1 MAKHCIINRLLI
13 FTTFQSL
20 VITGVGQSMSTP
32 YSAYGIGDIDHRNY
46 NINAGIGYTGLAL
59 KTSVFTAGNNPASAA
74 GIEKSFII
82 INLNT
87 AGRIVGYHGD
97 AIDLTNS
104 RNRDFT
110 IKKLSFATKP
120 TSFWATGIGI
130 QQFSNVSYQFMTNKA
145 IEGSDQRFDITYTGD
160 GGLNEYYWN
169 NAFSVGKHLMLG
181 ITGSIIAGSNNQTEI
196 ISGEGSATIESK
208 RSDYYSGGKLQYGLI
223 YTTNLSKKWQAS
235 LGAKYSAKTKLGYER
250 TLSVIENASEIV
262 NDEFLEY
269 KKFSL
274 PQSIGGGI
282 AIANNRGITV
292 TADYT
297 YDDWAGVPVKGTN
310 WQLVS
315 SSRISGG
322 IEIASFKQS
331 PLRSLQRHSV
341 QFGGFLNN
349 SYLMVN
355 NQQIK
360 EWGATAGITR
370 SMRGG
375 LLIGASV
382 EGGVRGTTVAGLIK
396 ENYFQFTLSFSYR
409 DFINTKA
416 YKFK

>member
-1 MAKHCIINRLLI
+1 
-13 FTTFQSL
+13 
-20 VITGVGQSMSTP
+20 
-32 YSAYGIGDIDHRNY
+32 
-46 NINAGIGYTGLAL
+46 
-59 KTSVFTAGNNPASAA
+59 
-74 GIEKSFII
+74 
-82 INLNT
+82 
-87 AGRIVGYHGD
+87 
-97 AIDLTNS
+97 
-104 RNRDFT
+104 
-110 IKKLSFATKP
+110 
-120 TSFWATGIGI
+120 
-130 QQFSNVSYQFMTNKA
+130 
-145 IEGSDQRFDITYTGD
+145 
-160 GGLNEYYWN
+160 
-169 NAFSVGKHLMLG
+169 
-181 ITGSIIAGSNNQTEI
+181 
-196 ISGEGSATIESK
+196 
-208 RSDYYSGGKLQYGLI
+208 
-223 YTTNLSKKWQAS
+223 
-235 LGAKYSAKTKLGYER
+235 YSAKTKLGYER
-250 TLSVIENASEIV
+250 TLSVIENASEVV

-375 LLIGASV
+375 LLIGTSV